1 MDDNKLR
8 EIFASIA
15 DVEPLSDG
23 WPVLS
28 KFANAVLA
36 AADAE
41 AVPEQPVAHIHR
53 SNNNEVNV
61 FFAGGV
67 CPIDGNSVSQE
78 MLKSLPLN
86 KSVPLYVRPQ
96 PADVGVLVE
105 ALKQIMQAHTWQ
117 TYDIASKA
125 IAEWEAKR

>member
-41 AVPEQPVAHIHR
+41 AVP
-53 SNNNEVNV
+53 
-61 FFAGGV
+61 
-67 CPIDGNSVSQE
+67 
-78 MLKSLPLN
+78 
-86 KSVPLYVRPQ
+86 
-96 PADVGVLVE
+96 DVGVLVE
-105 ALKQIMQAHTWQ
+105 ALRSLAAVARRYLPD
-117 TYDIASKA
+117 YDEHPEVQKA
-125 IAEWEAKR
+125 DEALAEWEAKR